1 MLRKFSVTNY
11 KNFQDTVCID
21 FTDTRKYDFN
31 AECIKDG
38 LINKAVILGR
48 NGIGKTNLGLALFD
62 ISYTLTDNLSSPL
75 QTDESSFLNGFGTSK
90 FATFVYE
97 FQQGKDVLRY
107 EYRKNSPFYIIFESL
122 QINGKKIFERNGQ
135 VPADYSG
142 LKELGMDTLQ
152 IKITNGS
159 LAVLRF
165 IYNNTVAK
173 EGSPISFIM
182 DFVSRMLYFRSV
194 QEGNQYIGFMNKG
207 ELIEPFIM
215 SNKLVEDF
223 QDFLRSNAGLD
234 VKLQIAR
241 SRGMDDILVQK
252 FKNRL
257 VPFNAVSSSGTKAL
271 MLFYYWMK
279 HFSNISFLYMDEFDA
294 YYHYELAENIVRLVI
309 GMDSF
314 QTLLT
319 THNTDLVDNNLMRP
333 DCYLVLTE
341 EGLRSLPER
350 TLRELREGHNLRKLL
365 RGGEFDD

>member
-11 KNFQDTVCID
+11 KSFRDTVCID

-31 AECIKDG
+31 TECIKDG

-75 QTDESSFLNGFGTSK
+75 QRDESSFLNGFGTSRY
-90 FATFVYE
+90 ATFVYE
-97 FQQGKDVLRY
+97 FQQNEDVLRY
-107 EYRKNSPFYIIFESL
+107 EYRKNNPFNIIFESL
-122 QINGKKIFERNGQ
+122 HVNGRKIFERNGQ
-135 VPADYSG
+135 MPADYSG
-142 LKELGMDTLQ
+142 LKELGLETLQ
-152 IKITNGS
+152 IKITNGP

-165 IYNNTVAK
+165 IYNNSVSK
-173 EGSPISFIM
+173 EGSPIAFIM

-194 QEGNQYIGFMNKG
+194 QEGNQFIGFMNRV
-207 ELIEPFIM
+207 ELLEPYIM
-215 SNKLVEDF
+215 SNGLIEDF
-223 QDFLRSNAGLD
+223 QNFLSKNAELGIH
-234 VKLQIAR
+234 LQR
-241 SRGMDDILVQK
+241 VHNKGMDDVLAQK

-257 VPFNAVSSSGTKAL
+257 VPFGNVSSSGTKAL

-294 YYHYELAENIVRLVI
+294 FYHYELAENIIRIVNSMDKFQALV
-309 GMDSF
+309 
-314 QTLLT
+314 T

-341 EGLRSLPER
+341 TGLRSLPER
-350 TLRELREGHNLRKLL
+350 TIRELREGHNLRKLL